1 MPDHE
6 LQALDDDRLIA
17 YVRAARDAGEAAHA
31 ERGLQILVYG
41 HWDNVFRRVR
51 MKVPQADVEDVTGE
65 VIVSAIRSAFD
76 GQSVGEFKKWL
87 QTITARRIAD
97 YHRGQEGDPQM
108 LTLRGGDEED
118 PGVDPPGASEDG
130 YVELRDAISRV
141 LERLSD
147 EHRQVV
153 QLYVFDGLTAAEAA
167 AQIDGMREANVHKIA
182 ERFRAAL
189 RRELGDSGDDEDGS

>member
-189 RRELGDSGDDEDGS
+189 RRELGDSGDDEDRS